1 MGSSTYSYSDRS
13 SRAKSSGY
21 YDKPASDV
29 FTQSKKREIHESM
42 DPKKIT
48 LRECR
53 DSEAHPFTVPIVLTL
68 DVTGSMHDIP
78 KDLIK
83 DGLPSMMS
91 SMIQNGVKDA
101 SLLFL
106 AVGDHECDK
115 APLQV
120 GQFESGDSELDLWLT
135 RTWLEGGGGA
145 NAGRFQYLTN

>member
-1 MGSSTYSYSDRS
+1 MGSSTYSYSDRTF
-13 SRAKSSGY
+13 RAKSAGY
-21 YDKPASDV
+21 YDKPADDV

-42 DPKKIT
+42 DTKKIT

-83 DGLPSMMS
+83 DGLPTMMS
-91 SMIQNGVKDA
+91 GMIQNGVKDA

-106 AVGDHECDK
+106 AVGDHECDN

-145 NAGRFQYLTN
+145 NAGRFQYFAN